1 MLKPAKSLLKA
12 SSAAITSGDIVM
24 TRKLKKALRRGPATA
39 GAVQESN
46 TFRIAYNRQEG
57 KQKMKNDDLKKYI
70 KDHIDN
76 IDDNQ
81 LLLFIY
87 KLVINL
93 MQ

>member
-39 GAVQESN
+39 GAVLESN

-57 KQKMKNDDLKKYI
+57 KKKMYNDDLKKFN
-70 KDHIDN
+70 KDLVDS
-76 IDDNQ
+76 IDDFQ

-87 KLVINL
+87 KLIINL
-93 MQ
+93 I

>member
-1 MLKPAKSLLKA
+1 MLKPAKSLSKA

-39 GAVQESN
+39 RAVQESN

-70 KDHIDN
+70 KDHVDN

-93 MQ
+93 I

>member
-39 GAVQESN
+39 GAVRKSS

-57 KQKMKNDDLKKYI
+57 KKKMRNDDLKKYI
-70 KDHIDN
+70 KDHVEN

-87 KLVINL
+87 KLIINL
-93 MQ
+93 I

>member
-70 KDHIDN
+70 KIKE
-76 IDDNQ
+76 
-81 LLLFIY
+81 IY
-87 KLVINL
+87 SRNHVHACAGSTKPWISVL
-93 MQ
+93 

>member
-1 MLKPAKSLLKA
+1 MPKPAKSLLKA
-12 SSAAITSGDIVM
+12 RSATIASGDMRM
-24 TRKLKKALRRGPATA
+24 TSKLKKTLRRGPATA
-39 GAVQESN
+39 GAVRKSS

-57 KQKMKNDDLKKYI
+57 KQKMRNDDLKKYI
-70 KDHIDN
+70 KDHVES

-93 MQ
+93 MS

>member
-1 MLKPAKSLLKA
+1 MLKPAKSLSKA

-24 TRKLKKALRRGPATA
+24 TRKLKKTLRRGPATA

>member
-1 MLKPAKSLLKA
+1 MPKPAKSLLKA
-12 SSAAITSGDIVM
+12 RSAAIASGDMRM

-57 KQKMKNDDLKKYI
+57 KQKMRNDDLKKYI
-70 KDHIDN
+70 KDRVDN

-81 LLLFIY
+81 LLFFIY
-87 KLVINL
+87 KLIINL
-93 MQ
+93 I

>member
-39 GAVQESN
+39 GAVRKSS

-57 KQKMKNDDLKKYI
+57 KKKMRNDDLKKYI
-70 KDHIDN
+70 KDHVDN
-76 IDDNQ
+76 IDDKQ

-87 KLVINL
+87 KLIINL
-93 MQ
+93 I

>member
-57 KQKMKNDDLKKYI
+57 KQYI

>member
-1 MLKPAKSLLKA
+1 MQKPAKSLLKA
-12 SSAAITSGDIVM
+12 KSAAMTSGDIMM
-24 TRKLKKALRRGPATA
+24 TSKLKKALRRGPATA
-39 GAVQESN
+39 GAVQKPN

-57 KQKMKNDDLKKYI
+57 KKKMRNDDLKKYI
-70 KDHIDN
+70 KDHVDN

-93 MQ
+93 MP

>member
-1 MLKPAKSLLKA
+1 
-12 SSAAITSGDIVM
+12 
-24 TRKLKKALRRGPATA
+24 
-39 GAVQESN
+39 
-46 TFRIAYNRQEG
+46 
-57 KQKMKNDDLKKYI
+57 MKNDVLKKYI
-70 KDHIDN
+70 KNHIDN